1 MNVLLAYPYGAAQ
14 LGGTLKSTADDF
26 RVVENLGF
34 SPSGEGE
41 HLFVLVEKT
50 GLTTFELVELL
61 AKDFGIKQRD
71 IGYSGLK
78 DKQAVT
84 RQWLSLH
91 LPGQMYRFE
100 LPAVADYSIL
110 EHGWH
115 QRKLK
120 RGSHRSNSFEVILRD
135 LGAFTE
141 ITQGQIEAIKS
152 EGMANY
158 FGQQRFGGQADNLSR
173 ALQIFANPR
182 KTRKLSR
189 NKRGLY
195 ISTLRSHLFNQILS
209 TRIEAEIWRQ
219 PIAGD
224 VFMLAGTQSIFS
236 EALSDEIVTRYQNFD
251 ISSTASLYGQG
262 ETKLRSRA
270 LEIENKIFAEN
281 SEITDCLLQLKA
293 SLQMRALR
301 VSVNDLEID
310 HNQQDNTMLIK
321 ATLPRGTYFT
331 TLLNHF
337 VDSFW

>member
-1 MNVLLAYPYGAAQ
+1 MNVLVYPYGAAQ
-14 LGGTLKSTADDF
+14 LGARFKSTANDF

-41 HLFVLVEKT
+41 HLLVLVEKT
-50 GLTTFELVELL
+50 GLTTLELVEML
-61 AKDFGIKQRD
+61 ARDYGIKPRD
-71 IGYSGLK
+71 IGFSGLK

-91 LPGQMYRFE
+91 LPGQMHRFK
-100 LPAVADYSIL
+100 LPAATDYSIL

-152 EGMANY
+152 TGMANY

-173 ALQIFANPR
+173 ALQVFANPR

-195 ISTLRSHLFNQILS
+195 ISALRSHLFNQVLS
-209 TRIEAEIWRQ
+209 NRIEAEIWRQ

-224 VFMLAGTQSIFS
+224 VFMLAGTQSIFC
-236 EALSDEIVTRYQNFD
+236 EALSEEIITRHQNFD
-251 ISSTASLYGQG
+251 ISSTASLFGLG
-262 ETKLRSRA
+262 ASRLEGRA
-270 LEIENKIFAEN
+270 REIEGKVFADHA
-281 SEITDCLLQLKA
+281 EIIDCLLGLKA

-301 VSVNDLEID
+301 VAVKDLELE
-310 HNQQDNTMLIK
+310 HNQQDNTLLIK
-321 ATLPRGTYFT
+321 ATLARGSYFT

-337 VDSFW
+337 VDSF